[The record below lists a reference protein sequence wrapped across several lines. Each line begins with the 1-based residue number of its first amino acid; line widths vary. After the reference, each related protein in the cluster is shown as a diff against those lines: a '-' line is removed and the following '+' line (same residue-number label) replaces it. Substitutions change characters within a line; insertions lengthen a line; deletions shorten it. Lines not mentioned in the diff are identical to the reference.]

1 MDRLP
6 FARGQD
12 LLALAPRYRQLQQ
25 QAPVSRVCTPAG
37 DTAWLVGGYPA
48 AKALAADPRLAR
60 SHPDPAGAAKVNDSA
75 LRAFAREGT
84 DAEHRR
90 VRRLLAPA
98 FSAKRMAMLRT
109 HVADLVEQIL
119 GGLPA
124 PPVDLHAELSTPLP
138 VMVICELLGAPYADH
153 TRLRDWSNRL
163 AGMTNAASSDAAKD
177 GLRSGQP
184 RPAGIRA
191 PRRVRHRALPEP
203 APHLR
208 PRRSLLH
215 RRDAWHVSNSK
226 KCSLCYSVG
235 SPLCGW
241 PCPASS
247 FASTP
252 IASPTNS
259 PPCPSPGNPRT
270 RDPSRLKESVM
281 FLLPLLFHSYLGL
294 TGTIV
299 LVIALVAL
307 QTALRR
313 RRARRSPGPQE
324 PRDTTHRPHHAW
336 HTDNDDTTTPRPS
349 R

>member
-37 DTAWLVGGYPA
+37 DTRMAGLRVPRGQGPGRGSAVGPF
-48 AKALAADPRLAR
+48 
-60 SHPDPAGAAKVNDSA
+60 HPDPAGAAKVNDSA
-75 LRAFAREGT
+75 LQAFAREGT
-84 DAEHRR
+84 GAEHRR

-191 PRRVRHRALPEP
+191 PRRVRHRAL
-203 APHLR
+203 
-208 PRRSLLH
+208 RRSLLH

-226 KCSLCYSVG
+226 KCSLGYSVG

-241 PCPASS
+241 PCPTSS

-252 IASPTNS
+252 IASLTNS

-307 QTALRR
+307 QIALRR
-313 RRARRSPGPQE
+313 RRARRRPGPQE

-336 HTDNDDTTTPRPS
+336 HTANDDTTTPKPS